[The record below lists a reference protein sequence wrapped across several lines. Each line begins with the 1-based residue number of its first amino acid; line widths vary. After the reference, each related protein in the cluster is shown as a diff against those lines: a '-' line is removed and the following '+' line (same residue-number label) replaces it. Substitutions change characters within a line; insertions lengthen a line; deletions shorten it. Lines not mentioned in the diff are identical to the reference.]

1 MDWPQ
6 VFLLIAAFLFS
17 LSVHE
22 CAHAWTALRLG
33 DPTGY
38 SLGRVTLN
46 PLPHIDPVGTL
57 LVPGVLLVSTG
68 GAWAFGWAKPV
79 PYQPFLL
86 RNPFLGSSAVAGAGP
101 ASNFALAL
109 LSAALLGVV
118 SPDGSLTGTLGH
130 DFLRK
135 MVLINVLLG
144 IFNLVPLAPLDGATV
159 VAGLLPRGAA
169 AAWARFE
176 AVGPVLFLVLLVTGM
191 IGKLIS
197 APVAWTHSQLLELA
211 RGIRG

>member
-1 MDWPQ
+1 MDWSQ
-6 VFLLIAAFLFS
+6 ALLLIAVFLFS

-33 DPTGY
+33 DPTAY

-57 LVPGVLLVSTG
+57 LVPGVLLASTG
-68 GAWAFGWAKPV
+68 GSWVFGWAKPV

-86 RNPFLGSSAVAGAGP
+86 RNPFLGSSAVAAAGP
-101 ASNFALAL
+101 ASNFVLAL
-109 LSAALLGVV
+109 LAAVLLGVA
-118 SPDGSLTGTLGH
+118 SPEGKLAGTLGH
-130 DFLRK
+130 DFLRT
-135 MVLINVLLG
+135 MVLVNVLLG
-144 IFNLVPLAPLDGATV
+144 IFNLVPVAPLDGSTV
-159 VAGLLPRGAA
+159 VSGLLPRGPA

-176 AVGPVLFLVLLVTGM
+176 AVGPVLFLVLLATGV

-197 APVAWTHSQLLELA
+197 APVAWTYSQLLEFA